1 MPMFR
6 LAMRELT
13 VFGSS
18 IYPNVQFDE
27 MTEFIKRHD
36 VKLESIVSHYFPL
49 EDGPEAYRIAADAN
63 AGKVC
68 FTFN

>member
-36 VKLESIVSHYFPL
+36 VKLDSIVSHHFPL

-63 AGKVC
+63 SGKVC
-68 FTFN
+68 FTFD